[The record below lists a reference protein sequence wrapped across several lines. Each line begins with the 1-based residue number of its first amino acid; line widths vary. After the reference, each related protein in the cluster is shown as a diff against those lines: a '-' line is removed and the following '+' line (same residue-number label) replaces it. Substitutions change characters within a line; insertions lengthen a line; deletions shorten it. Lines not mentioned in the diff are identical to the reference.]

1 MVFLP
6 LGEFFLTPLSTLE
19 RWADRV
25 RSGVPGLEVAVVD
38 PASDPAAELATAEA
52 AFGTLT
58 PELLAVAGRLRWLQA
73 PAANPP
79 PGFFFPD
86 MVAHPVVVTNL
97 RGVYRANLAN
107 HAMAFVLAFARGL
120 PWFRARQEDAE
131 WDRQPSRAGIVDLAA
146 ATVLVVGVGEVGVE
160 VARRCR
166 AFGTRV
172 IGVDARPAHVP
183 AVVDQLHTPDGLDGV
198 LPEADFV
205 VLTVP
210 HTPETEGM
218 IDSRRLRS
226 MRPSAVLVNVGRGAT
241 VRLDDLVGALDAG
254 ELAGAALDVFETEP
268 LPATHPLWSRTNVII
283 TPHVAG
289 FGEDTEDERLELI
302 VDNARRFL
310 QGRPLRNVV
319 DKQRWF

>member
-1 MVFLP
+1 
-6 LGEFFLTPLSTLE
+6 
-19 RWADRV
+19 
-25 RSGVPGLEVAVVD
+25 
-38 PASDPAAELATAEA
+38 
-52 AFGTLT
+52 
-58 PELLAVAGRLRWLQA
+58 
-73 PAANPP
+73 
-79 PGFFFPD
+79 
-86 MVAHPVVVTNL
+86 
-97 RGVYRANLAN
+97 
-107 HAMAFVLAFARGL
+107 
-120 PWFRARQEDAE
+120 
-131 WDRQPSRAGIVDLAA
+131 
-146 ATVLVVGVGEVGVE
+146 
-160 VARRCR
+160 
-166 AFGTRV
+166 
-172 IGVDARPAHVP
+172 
-183 AVVDQLHTPDGLDGV
+183 V